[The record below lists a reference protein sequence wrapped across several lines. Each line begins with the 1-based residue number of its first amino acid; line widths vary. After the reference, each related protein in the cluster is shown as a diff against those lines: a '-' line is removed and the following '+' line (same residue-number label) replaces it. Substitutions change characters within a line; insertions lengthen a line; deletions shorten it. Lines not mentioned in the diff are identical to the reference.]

1 MSIKKV
7 QMNYRTIKRDLVY
20 SGKVF
25 NIKVDQI
32 EYNTGNKAIREVA
45 EHPGGAVVV
54 PVTKEGKIVMVTQHR
69 FPVDKILLELPAG
82 KLGKGEN
89 PFICA
94 VRELEEETGYK
105 SDNVE
110 ELGSIYTTPGYST
123 EKLWIYLAKDLK
135 PGDYNREEGEFGMEV
150 FELSLKEVEEK
161 IYNGEIVDGK
171 TICGIFLV
179 KKFIK

>member
-1 MSIKKV
+1 
-7 QMNYRTIKRDLVY
+7 MNYRIIKSDVIY

-25 NIKVDQI
+25 NIKVDHI
-32 EYNTGNKAIREVA
+32 EYNTGNKAVREVA

-82 KLGKGEN
+82 KLSKDED
-89 PFICA
+89 PFVCA

-105 SDNVE
+105 SDNVK

-123 EKLWIYLAKDLK
+123 EKLWIFLAKDLK
-135 PGDYNREEGEFGMEV
+135 PGNHNREEGEFGMEV

-161 IYNGEIVDGK
+161 IHNREIVDGK
-171 TICGIFLV
+171 TICGIYLARNSIS
-179 KKFIK
+179 K

>member
-1 MSIKKV
+1 
-7 QMNYRTIKRDLVY
+7 MNYRIVKSDVVY

-32 EYNTGNKAIREVA
+32 VYNTGNKAVREVA

-69 FPVDKILLELPAG
+69 FPVDKVLLELPAG
-82 KLGKGEN
+82 KLSKGED
-89 PFICA
+89 PFVCA

-105 SDNVE
+105 SDNVK

-135 PGDYNREEGEFGMEV
+135 SGNHNREEGEFGMEV
-150 FELSLKEVEEK
+150 FELSLNEVEEK
-161 IYNGEIVDGK
+161 IHNGEIVDGK
-171 TICGIFLV
+171 TICGIFLA

>member
-1 MSIKKV
+1 
-7 QMNYRTIKRDLVY
+7 MNYRIVKSDVIY

-54 PVTKEGKIVMVTQHR
+54 PVTNDGKIVMVTQHR
-69 FPVDKILLELPAG
+69 FPVNETLLELPAG
-82 KLGKGEN
+82 KLSKGED
-89 PFICA
+89 PKLCA

-105 SDNVE
+105 SDNINK
-110 ELGSIYTTPGYST
+110 LGSIYTTPGYSS

-135 PGDYNREEGEFGMEV
+135 SGSHNREEGEFGMEV
-150 FELSLKEVEEK
+150 FELTLKEVEEK
-161 IYNGEIVDGK
+161 INNGEIVDGK
-171 TICGIFLV
+171 TICGIFLA
-179 KKFIK
+179 KKYLPG

>member
-1 MSIKKV
+1 
-7 QMNYRTIKRDLVY
+7 MNYRIVKSDVIY

-25 NIKVDQI
+25 NIKVDKI
-32 EYNTGNKAIREVA
+32 EYNTGNIAVREVA

-54 PVTKEGKIVMVTQHR
+54 PLTEEGKIVMVTQHR

-82 KLGKGEN
+82 KLGKGED
-89 PFICA
+89 PFVCA

-105 SDNVE
+105 SDNVK

-135 PGDYNREEGEFGMEV
+135 PGNHNREEGESGMEV

-171 TICGIFLV
+171 TICGIFLA

>member
-1 MSIKKV
+1 
-7 QMNYRTIKRDLVY
+7 MNYRIVKSETIY

-25 NIKVDQI
+25 NTKVDRI
-32 EYNTGNKAIREVA
+32 EYNSGNKAIREVA

-54 PVTKEGKIVMVTQHR
+54 PVTDDGKIVMVTQHR
-69 FPVDKILLELPAG
+69 FPVNQILLELPAG
-82 KLGKGEN
+82 KLSVGED
-89 PFICA
+89 PFVCA

-105 SDNVE
+105 SDNVT

-135 PGDYNREEGEFGMEV
+135 PGNHHREEGEFGMEV

-171 TICGIFLV
+171 TICGIFLA
-179 KKFIK
+179 KNYLPG

>member
-1 MSIKKV
+1 
-7 QMNYRTIKRDLVY
+7 MNYRIVKSDVIY

-54 PVTKEGKIVMVTQHR
+54 PVTNDGKIVMVTQYR
-69 FPVDKILLELPAG
+69 FQVDKNLLELPAG
-82 KLGKGEN
+82 KLSKGED

-105 SDNVE
+105 SDNMK

-135 PGDYNREEGEFGMEV
+135 PGDHNREEGEFGMEV
-150 FELSLKEVEEK
+150 FEYSLKEVEEK
-161 IYNGEIVDGK
+161 IYKGEIVDGK
-171 TICGIFLV
+171 TICGIFLA
-179 KKFIK
+179 KSYLPG